1 MTCRPDHNLQDI
13 RAKIFPLR
21 RRKVNAPEV
30 TTPVS
35 LPVKRKERS
44 LSSLVV
50 STPKVPIQTGL
61 TGRRTKAV
69 ARKAAPL
76 RGCSFAVEGSVKRE
90 DSVEDHP
97 VSSSSPESQVKFGRN
112 KMQVKSYALNLFCC
126 ECLLLA
132 IHHVAFYQCRI
143 LPWLSLPLIKSVTKT

>member
-1 MTCRPDHNLQDI
+1 MMCRPDHNLQDI

-35 LPVKRKERS
+35 LPAKRKERS

-50 STPKVPIQTGL
+50 STPKVPMHTGL

-69 ARKAAPL
+69 TRKAAAL
-76 RGCSFAVEGSVKRE
+76 RGCTFVVEGSVKRE
-90 DSVEDHP
+90 DFVEDHP
-97 VSSSSPESQVKFGRN
+97 VSSSSPESQVKFSRN
-112 KMQVKSYALNLFCC
+112 KMQVRSSCFKIDFVAHASYWQFITYHFINAGFF
-126 ECLLLA
+126 
-132 IHHVAFYQCRI
+132 HG
-143 LPWLSLPLIKSVTKT
+143 